1 VTLMLLAEH
10 GHYWWPIWPI
20 LWIAVIVT
28 GSWFLSRRWRRRGD
42 SPLDGARK
50 ILAERF
56 ARGELSY
63 DEYQERLTQ
72 LG

>member
-1 VTLMLLAEH
+1 MVFAEAAH
-10 GHYWWPIWPI
+10 GWWVIWPI
-20 LWIAVIVT
+20 LWLAVIVA
-28 GSWFLSRRWRRRGD
+28 GVWFLSRRWRRGG